1 MHNILEINHLSKQYE
16 DFLLDDISFSLEP
29 GYIMGLVGGN
39 GAGKTTIINLILN
52 KISKQEGEVKV
63 FGMDH
68 IQNEKKIK
76 QQLGIIF
83 DEAGIVS
90 EWTLKEVEKAY
101 SLFYKDWKNKTFYKY
116 LEQFGLN
123 AHIKVKDL
131 SRGMTVK
138 LMLATAFAHDA
149 KLLILDEPTS
159 GLDPASRDALMEML
173 QDYIEDGTRSVLFS
187 THITS
192 DLEKV
197 ADFITCIDQGKLV
210 YTGTKDEFLESYRRI
225 KGGPDE
231 YKGYEQ
237 WIIGLRKYKT
247 GFEGMIKCEDTK
259 KMNPAF
265 IIELLSIEDLLVFIS
280 REGKQH
286 GRKH

>member
-1 MHNILEINHLSKQYE
+1 MHNILEINHLSKGYE
-16 DFLLDDISFSLEP
+16 NFLLEDISFSLEP

-52 KISKQEGEVKV
+52 KMSKKSGEVKV
-63 FGMDH
+63 FGLDH
-68 IQNEKKIK
+68 VQNEKLIK
-76 QQLGIIF
+76 QQLGVIF

-90 EWTLKEVEKAY
+90 EWSLKEVEKAY
-101 SLFYKDWKNKTFYKY
+101 GLFYKEWNNKTFYRY
-116 LEQFGLN
+116 LEQFGIN
-123 AHIKVKDL
+123 VQTKVKDL

-138 LMLATAFAHDA
+138 VMLATAFAHDA
-149 KLLILDEPTS
+149 QLLILDEPTS
-159 GLDPASRDALMEML
+159 GLDPASRDLLMEML

-210 YTGTKDEFLESYRRI
+210 YTGTKDEFLESYRRV
-225 KGGPDE
+225 KGGPDA

-247 GFEGMIKCEDTK
+247 GFEGMIKYENIK
-259 KMNPAF
+259 KMSH
-265 IIELLSIEDLLVFIS
+265 ECVVESLSIEDLLVFIS
-280 REGKQH
+280 REGKKH
-286 GRKH
+286 GRKY